1 MLAGLLII
9 KKLEPKFFE
18 FKNYFLKK
26 EIHLE
31 TSNKLS
37 DPFSTPKW
45 YLISI
50 KKWKLNKLKKL

>member
-1 MLAGLLII
+1 MISHLLSQAGLLII

-37 DPFSTPKW
+37 DPFSTPK
-45 YLISI
+45 
-50 KKWKLNKLKKL
+50 